1 MLVACARDPMRMKL
15 QIRMKDF
22 AVLQS
27 YENLVMF
34 ENFLVRRMQH
44 LRSKI
49 PHSGVLPRCKGCCC
63 LHGAQDTS

>member
-49 PHSGVLPRCKGCCC
+49 PRSGVLP
-63 LHGAQDTS
+63 